1 MFKRAWPLLLVAVFT
16 GPAGAAVLLSE
27 GFDDIAALP
36 GAGWAFQN
44 NSAPLGLTD
53 WFQGNDAV
61 FPAQAGAATAYIGA
75 NFNNTSG
82 GTGTIS
88 NWMLTPV
95 LSLANGDQLSFFTRT
110 ADDSIWPDRLEV
122 RLSTG
127 GGSSNVGSSATDVGD
142 FSTLLPDGLV
152 AVHGNA
158 QRPRRRR
165 NRPHRVPLLRDEC
178 RPVWRQFELH
188 RDRHGFLH
196 QRGNGGARTR
206 HRRPARPR
214 SGRSGCHAPAQ
225 AVVGKAWRRRP
236 LLGGAVW
243 FLPSG
248 PARVNSRRPGRM
260 S

>member
-142 FSTLLPDGLV
+142 FSTLLLSVNPSLSSGGYPTGWSQFTATLSGLAGGETGRIAFRYFVTNAGPSGDNSNYIGIDTVSYTSEATGVPEPATV
-152 AVHGNA
+152 ALLGLGLA
-158 QRPRRRR
+158 GLAATRRRR
-165 NRPHRVPLLRDEC
+165 
-178 RPVWRQFELH
+178 Q
-188 RDRHGFLH
+188 
-196 QRGNGGARTR
+196 
-206 HRRPARPR
+206 
-214 SGRSGCHAPAQ
+214 
-225 AVVGKAWRRRP
+225 
-236 LLGGAVW
+236 
-243 FLPSG
+243 
-248 PARVNSRRPGRM
+248 
-260 S
+260 